1 MKQSSIS
8 RQHQS
13 LLAGACLTVILATDL
28 TAQGL
33 LSIGF
38 EGPPVQPAGTE
49 YGVTEYF
56 EAGMWFKP
64 VNPYEQFGRNGGSV
78 VGAAENG
85 TTYLKTA
92 LGDSLSFG
100 FTDESLFDLVAVDL
114 AEYSTVLSDPVT
126 VQFIGYFADGS
137 TILQG
142 FTTDGVIDGTGPLAD
157 FQTFYFSAGWVGLT
171 RVEVP
176 GFGWSL
182 DNLVVRHPSG
192 IPEPSALALWL
203 LGAAA
208 LWGYRPSHP
217 RPPQGSGSG
226 KNWR

>member
-1 MKQSSIS
+1 MKQSSIH
-8 RQHQS
+8 RRHRS
-13 LLAGACLTVILATDL
+13 LLSGACLTAILATDL

-33 LSIGF
+33 LNIGF
-38 EGPPVQPAGTE
+38 EGPPVQPPGTST
-49 YGVTEYF
+49 YVQSYF
-56 EAGMWFKP
+56 EAGMWFTP
-64 VNPYEQFGRNGGSV
+64 IGGASPEKGFV
-78 VGAAENG
+78 RDGGGFVLAPDNG
-85 TTYLKTA
+85 TSFLATT

-114 AEYSTVLSDPVT
+114 AEYSTVLSDPIT

-142 FTTDGVIDGTGPLAD
+142 FTTDGIIDGTGSLAD

-192 IPEPSALALWL
+192 IPEPAAPVLWL

-208 LWGYRPSHP
+208 LWGFRPPRP
-217 RPPQGSGSG
+217 RPPGAS
-226 KNWR
+226 